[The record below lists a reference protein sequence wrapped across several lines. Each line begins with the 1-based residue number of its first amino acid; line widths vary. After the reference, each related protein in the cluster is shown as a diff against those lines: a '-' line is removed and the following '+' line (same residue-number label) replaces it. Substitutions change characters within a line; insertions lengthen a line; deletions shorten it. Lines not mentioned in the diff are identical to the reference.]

1 MSHLGARENLH
12 WSVESIPL
20 LPAGRDWQ
28 DSLEMQK
35 DDEDERESVKAQ
47 FQAMEA
53 EVRRLTAENRSLRE
67 AKLDQEATQL
77 AMDHGFLSPFVLK
90 NSSKFYPSTPLNS
103 KLALPGTPNPLNAS
117 AILDDDVNYS
127 FEDWGT
133 PVRDSPTSKLLR
145 TPFRPKPHFITPAMP
160 PSLPVVSVSSLVPD
174 PDLIP
179 GAPATPL
186 ATALAP
192 PMTPPARP
200 MPAHLTTHDTNTKI
214 ATQQTPFEQTHFQ
227 QTPSQQTPYDPALPH
242 TPFRTPAHPL
252 FVTPKN
258 GPFAAREPPTR
269 VLTRVVYIPRTSHWC
284 EHIFQI
290 FFFLIV
296 IFVSAIFASLC
307 TSSGFV
313 EQLFHSP
320 LRYRS

>member
-1 MSHLGARENLH
+1 MSHLGVRENLH

-20 LPAGRDWQ
+20 LPSGRDWE
-28 DSLEMQK
+28 DGLEMQK
-35 DDEDERESVKAQ
+35 DDEEERESVKAQ
-47 FQAMEA
+47 FQALEA

-90 NSSKFYPSTPLNS
+90 NPSKFHPSTPLNH
-103 KLALPGTPNPLNAS
+103 KLAVPGTPNPLNAS

-145 TPFRPKPHFITPAMP
+145 TPFRPKPHFITPAIP
-160 PSLPVVSVSSLVPD
+160 ASLPAVSLPALVPD
-174 PDLIP
+174 PDLVEV
-179 GAPATPL
+179 APATPL
-186 ATALAP
+186 ALPLAP
-192 PMTPPARP
+192 PLTPPARP
-200 MPAHLTTHDTNTKI
+200 TPAPLNTH
-214 ATQQTPFEQTHFQ
+214 ATQQTPAN
-227 QTPSQQTPYDPALPH
+227 PPIPH
-242 TPFRTPAHPL
+242 TPFRTPAHPI

-269 VLTRVVYIPRTSHWC
+269 VLTRVVYRSRGTHWC

-296 IFVSAIFASLC
+296 IFVSAVFASLC
-307 TSSGFV
+307 TSSGFI
-313 EQLFHSP
+313 EQVFHSP